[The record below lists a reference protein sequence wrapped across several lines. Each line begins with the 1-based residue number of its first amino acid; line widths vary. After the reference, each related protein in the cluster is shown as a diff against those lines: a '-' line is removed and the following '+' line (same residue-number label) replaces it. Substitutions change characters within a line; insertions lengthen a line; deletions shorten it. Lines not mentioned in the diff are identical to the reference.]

1 MSPHIFRIIG
11 RYYRLSTGLRAFFK
25 DTLTVEQASKLIEDR
40 RNNREKNFLEVI
52 KQGIYENINSPYL
65 KLLKLSGYSFNDIEK
80 LVEAGGID
88 STLHEL
94 FNNGVYFTYRE
105 FRGDTPVIRN
115 DCKFMVCK
123 GDFDFPS
130 RNAFYEV
137 KSGATRSAGT
147 NSKIEFEYLTQVASS
162 FALLFEELG
171 IRNGPVALWLP
182 ILPGSAGINF
192 LLRCLKIGITPEKWF
207 SHTDMSTIK
216 MTHKDKFAM
225 QFIRHMGK
233 FFGKPLPKPELVN
246 INDGHIVCDWLT
258 KMLAVYPTVT
268 IVTYPSSAIRIC
280 IAAKNNNIN
289 LTGSVFILTGEPI
302 TDAKSAKIELVGGKV
317 VPWYGVTEVGTIG
330 LGCNTSN
337 HTDEVHLFDDIITAI
352 QYKRRVEHSDLDV
365 DSMLFTSL
373 LPCAP
378 KVLLNVEFGDSGK
391 IENSK
396 CDSAYSKDVLH
407 KHISCIRSFEKMTG
421 EGMTLFGSEIEKL
434 LEERLP
440 ALFGGE
446 SVDYQLTEEE
456 NADGFT
462 RYKLLINP
470 RLNKTDCNIVK
481 DVVLSEI
488 KKLDTAKNL
497 LYDIWSKADVF
508 EVSYEKP
515 IATARGKIYPFYIKH

>member
-1 MSPHIFRIIG
+1 MGPHIFHKIG

-40 RNNREKNFLEVI
+40 RKHREQNFLEVI
-52 KQGIYENINSPYL
+52 RTGIYENNNSPYL
-65 KLLKLSGYSFNDIEK
+65 KLLDLSGYGFNDIEK
-80 LVEAGGID
+80 LVQSVGID
-88 STLHEL
+88 STLNEL
-94 FNNGVYFTYRE
+94 FKNGVYFTYRE

-115 DCKFMVCK
+115 NCEFIVCK
-123 GDFDFPS
+123 EDFDFPS
-130 RNAFYEV
+130 RNGFYEV

-162 FALLFEELG
+162 FALLFDELG
-171 IRNGPVALWLP
+171 IHNGPVAMWLP

-192 LLRCLKIGITPEKWF
+192 LLRCIKIGITPAKWF

-225 QFIRHMGK
+225 HFIHYMGRI
-233 FFGKPLPKPELVN
+233 FGKPLPNPELVN
-246 INDGHIVCDWLT
+246 INDAHIVCNWLAE
-258 KMLAVYPTVT
+258 MLAANSTVT

-280 IAAKNNNIN
+280 IAAKNMNIN
-289 LTGSVFILTGEPI
+289 LNGCIFILTGEPI
-302 TDAKSAKIELVGGKV
+302 TPAKSAKIKLVGGQII
-317 VPWYGVTEVGTIG
+317 PWYGVTEVGTIG
-330 LGCNTSN
+330 LGCISSN
-337 HTDEVHLFDDIITAI
+337 NTDEVHLFDEIITAI

-365 DSMLFTSL
+365 NSMLFTSL

-396 CDSAYSKDVLH
+396 CDSEYSNHAHH

-434 LEERLP
+434 LEETLP
-440 ALFGGE
+440 AVFGGE
-446 SVDYQLTEEE
+446 SIDYQLTEEE

-470 RLNKTDCNIVK
+470 RLNKTDTNIVK

-488 KKLDTAKNL
+488 KKMDKAKNL

-508 EVSYEKP
+508 DVSYEKP
-515 IATARGKIYPFYIKH
+515 VATARGKIYPFYIKH